1 MLSAAPWNVR
11 SDGTSNPQD
20 TTVYYLRGLDT
31 LLVEIHP
38 DNTLLYCQSP
48 AWSIRNNIFY
58 DLSGTPNI
66 GFEIPITGHSSLGA
80 NLGFKHWDR
89 FFPWQKP
96 SDYSEGGPAA
106 GTLHGYTSDSKWR
119 NLVLAPEYRF
129 YIDTINTGLFLGA
142 DLLYTHYNTGA
153 VKFPL
158 GMYKSVRGQRVQ
170 GDFFGLGL
178 FAGMANDAAAFI
190 IHRDSCDYRKI
201 TMEIEGLADT
211 FFVRDSVFSYD
222 LHTLVYADYID
233 ATPFVE
239 DAQGWSTGISGADD
253 VRFSTKAGDFVHD
266 PMYDTWTRVPAIF
279 CGVGFPSKDE
289 GQGKTIDGI
298 DEPVLWVAHIYVT
311 LSDGTTTKNSVYIGD
326 RLPAGSLLI
335 YRGWLRGDG
344 SFVPG
349 PPGGGGEKGL
359 VAGVSVTLDWKQGP
373 HFDPEL

>member
-1 MLSAAPWNVR
+1 MR

-38 DNTLLYCQSP
+38 DNTLLYRQSP

-106 GTLHGYTSDSKWR
+106 GTLHGLTSDSKWR

-178 FAGMANDAAAFI
+178 FAGYSWWLSDHWRLELEAGAALGYRD
-190 IHRDSCDYRKI
+190 HRIFECAHCGNEIGRAKGMTVAPKLGLNVAYTFGRRKR
-201 TMEIEGLADT
+201 AP
-211 FFVRDSVFSYD
+211 VDSV
-222 LHTLVYADYID
+222 VYYPAVDTVRAIPYIP
-233 ATPFVE
+233 TVPVVE
-239 DAQGWSTGISGADD
+239 EW
-253 VRFSTKAGDFVHD
+253 
-266 PMYDTWTRVPAIF
+266 
-279 CGVGFPSKDE
+279 
-289 GQGKTIDGI
+289 
-298 DEPVLWVAHIYVT
+298 
-311 LSDGTTTKNSVYIGD
+311 
-326 RLPAGSLLI
+326 
-335 YRGWLRGDG
+335 
-344 SFVPG
+344 
-349 PPGGGGEKGL
+349 KG
-359 VAGVSVTLDWKQGP
+359 VAGIL
-373 HFDPEL
+373 E